1 MAAKSSKP
9 RGDFLQDL
17 SPLTVAQ
24 PDADS
29 IERLP
34 LDSQGIGKNRLKEF
48 TVTLSGSEV
57 YFLLKLLEELA
68 VSTDSY
74 LKVRDAVFF
83 AEGIRKQAKERGF

>member
-9 RGDFLQDL
+9 RGDFPQAL

-24 PDADS
+24 ADADS

-57 YFLLKLLEELA
+57 YFILKLLEELA
-68 VSTDSY
+68 ISTDAY
-74 LKVRDAVFF
+74 TKVRDCVFF
-83 AEGIRKQAKERGF
+83 AERIRKGVKEQGF